1 MAITIESFKKALN
14 YRKGGFE
21 KWCYDKIKALA
32 EKSDALAEESDALT
46 VRVAALEAEIH
57 KIDAY
62 VVTGTVQKD
71 ASTKIEGAT
80 VKFTLTT
87 DSTKVYTGTTA
98 ADGTYTIENIPNGL
112 YAVTATATGY
122 QDYTRESNKQV
133 RKDDTVD
140 ITMVEAS

>member
-32 EKSDALAEESDALT
+32 EESDVTALT
-46 VRVAALEAEIH
+46 ARVAALETEIH

-98 ADGTYTIENIPNGL
+98 ANGTYTIENIPNGL

-122 QDYTRESNKQV
+122 QDYARESNKQV

>member
-32 EKSDALAEESDALT
+32 EESDVAALT
-46 VRVAALEAEIH
+46 ARVAALEAEIH